1 MRVSRH
7 ISNLFR
13 KKSYAVKRNFFLIN
27 ATKCSLKKQLF
38 PDSLSKS
45 VLSRVLSLR
54 STETLKRLRKTLT
67 KYPPVITPSYEKRRV
82 LILLSFSYKYEGY
95 IMLFFGSPTRTSSFN
110 WTDSW
115 FLHFSFLLSV
125 NHFFFISFFL
135 FQQSFSAT
143 KLLIE

>member
-95 IMLFFGSPTRTSSFN
+95 IMLFFGSPTRTSSF
-110 WTDSW
+110 
-115 FLHFSFLLSV
+115 LHFSFLLSV
-125 NHFFFISFFL
+125 NHFFFYLIFFISTMFFSDKIIDRIKKK
-135 FQQSFSAT
+135 F
-143 KLLIE
+143 